1 MPAMGMKA
9 VITSEEPGGK
19 PCLIYWTGQVRLH
32 VGVLTYCN
40 QERKASEGVLQ
51 VPDDV
56 ECCVSCEENAAEH
69 KYPSRR

>member
-9 VITSEEPGGK
+9 VITSEE
-19 PCLIYWTGQVRLH
+19 TGQVRLH

-56 ECCVSCEENAAEH
+56 ECCVSCEKNAAEH